1 MSLVLPKVEIV
12 ACVLALFN
20 GQPIAGSAHAQSPQ
34 RQAPVEVTI
43 PKSPTPLNADG
54 HRLLVYEL
62 HVTNFGAQSLAL
74 QSVDVFASLSASR
87 PLATLRDSALNAS
100 FWKPGAMRM
109 SMSNGS
115 MMATSDTRLGSAER
129 AVIFVWLPIAHNV
142 GTPQLLRHRLT
153 FGIVDSA
160 GNHSA
165 LSTIDSVVTQ
175 VNTTRIPTIRAPLN
189 GGDWLAGE
197 GPSNSSAH
205 RRSLIPFN
213 GRVRISQRFAS
224 DWVKIGPNGNTWHD
238 NRSRN
243 ENFWGFGEPVI
254 AVADGEVISTVDAIP
269 DNTPDKLP
277 NSTLATIS
285 GNRIILRIGPS
296 EYVMYGH
303 LKRGSVRVRAGQ
315 HVKRGDTLALLGN
328 SGQATAPH
336 LHFQLM
342 DAPSDIAAE
351 GIPFY
356 LEKFIFLGTAE
367 EYEPGK
373 HRNIPKQRELPLGDA
388 VVHLPDHSPN

>member
-1 MSLVLPKVEIV
+1 MV

-20 GQPIAGSAHAQSPQ
+20 GRPIAASAHAQSQQ

-43 PKSPTPLNADG
+43 PKPPTPLIAKG
-54 HRLLVYEL
+54 QRLLVYEL
-62 HVTNFGAQSLAL
+62 HVTNFGAQSLVL
-74 QSVDVFASLSASR
+74 QSVDVFASLDASR
-87 PLATLRDSALNAS
+87 PLATLRDSALTAS

-115 MMATSDTRLGSAER
+115 MMSTADTRIGNAER
-129 AVIFVWLPIAHNV
+129 AVIFMWLPIAQNV

-153 FGIVDSA
+153 FAIVDSA
-160 GNHSA
+160 GNREGSA

-175 VNTTRIPTIRAPLN
+175 VNTARVATIRAPLN

-213 GRVRISQRFAS
+213 GKVRISQRFAA

-254 AVADGEVISTVDAIP
+254 AVGDGEVISTVDTIP

-277 NSTLATIS
+277 STTLATIS

-296 EYVMYGH
+296 EYAMYAH

-328 SGQATAPH
+328 SGQATGPH
-336 LHFQLM
+336 LHFQMM

-356 LEKFIFLGTAE
+356 LEKFTFLGTAE
-367 EYEPGK
+367 EYEPSK
-373 HRNIPKQRELPLGDA
+373 HRNIPRQHELPLGDA